1 LRNLLKGRRVYID
14 TNIFIYVAL
23 KHPEFYRR
31 CYEVL
36 EMLVD
41 SVFRGYG
48 SYLVAFELFG
58 ALSEINVEAAREA
71 TASYLDMPLTMLKV
85 DRETFKYAVE
95 IARLSNVTY
104 NSIHAGLVAQ
114 YGIDTVVTEDVKD
127 WNRILKVWPRV
138 RGKFK
143 VKDLTVIS
151 PTKGRI

>member
-1 LRNLLKGRRVYID
+1 
-14 TNIFIYVAL
+14 
-23 KHPEFYRR
+23 
-31 CYEVL
+31 
-36 EMLVD
+36 MLVD